1 MTRNPE
7 MVTNAAQLR
16 ELFLVRVALYKER
29 MSDAFSE
36 YIWRTSDHHSKY
48 HAKMVYIANQEAL
61 TAVIACYGDV
71 TNMTFD
77 EARIALHVSPT
88 RLERLS

>member
-1 MTRNPE
+1 MNNNPE
-7 MVTNAAQLR
+7 MVTNAARLR

-36 YIWRTSDHHSKY
+36 YTWRTSDHSKY
-48 HAKMVYIANQEAL
+48 HEKMVYIANQEAL

-77 EARIALHVSPT
+77 EARIALHVSLT

>member
-1 MTRNPE
+1 MNNNPE

-29 MSDAFSE
+29 MSDALIGE
-36 YIWRTSDHHSKY
+36 YTWRTSDHSKY
-48 HAKMVYIANQEAL
+48 HTKMVYIANQEAL

-77 EARIALHVSPT
+77 EARIALHVSLT